1 MKMIK
6 EGGKLGSFIKSPETF
21 IDKDVD
27 FKGVVYRIKD
37 LGNFS
42 FIHVSTVKGI
52 LQCIIEENLGE
63 MKEGS
68 AIHIWGIVKKAQIK
82 DKFIKPRNIEI
93 AVTKFEI
100 LSNPEEVLPFDI
112 TKKKLNIN
120 NDVKF
125 DLRMISMRY
134 PREKA
139 IFKIQEGLVHGL
151 RNYFTSE
158 GCVEIRTPKIV
169 KAGAE
174 GGANIF
180 EIEYFGEKAYL
191 TQSPQFY
198 KEFCTGVFE
207 RVFEIGPVFRAEKHN
222 TNRHLSEYTSV
233 DVELGNIDSF
243 YEIMEFETGAL
254 RSAFKNVSENYPYEL
269 ELLGIELNEFSEIP
283 VLKFSEVK
291 EIIKKKYNVDNIEE
305 FDLSPFEENKICEYI
320 KKETGSEF
328 VFVTHYPTSKRPF
341 YAKDDPQ
348 NSEETLSFDLLY
360 KGVEITTGGQRIHE
374 YQKLLQKMQ
383 ARGMKTE
390 NFEFFSVVHKYG
402 LLPHGG
408 FGMGLERLTQKVL
421 GLDNVKSATMFPR
434 DIHRLTP

>member
-1 MKMIK
+1 MELIK
-6 EGGKLGSFIKSPETF
+6 VGGKLAPFIKEPEQF
-21 IDKDVD
+21 LGKDVD

-42 FIHVSTVKGI
+42 FIHVSTAKGI
-52 LQCIIEENLGE
+52 LQCIVEGELGE
-63 MKEGS
+63 VKEGS
-68 AIHIWGIVKKAQIK
+68 AVHIWGTVKKAEIK
-82 DKFIKPRNIEI
+82 DKFITPRNIEI
-93 AVTKFEI
+93 QVKKLEV
-100 LSNPEEVLPFDI
+100 LSTPEASLPFDI

-134 PREKA
+134 PKERA
-139 IFKIQEGLVHGL
+139 IFKIQEGLVQGL
-151 RNYFTSE
+151 RNYFVAE
-158 GCVEIRTPKIV
+158 GCTEIRTPKIV

-198 KEFCTGVFE
+198 KEFCAGVFE
-207 RVFEIGPVFRAEKHN
+207 RVFEIAPVFRAEKHN

-233 DVELGNIDSF
+233 DVELGNIESF
-243 YEIMEFETGAL
+243 HEIMEFEVGAL
-254 RSAFKNVSENYPYEL
+254 QSAFNNLKENYQYEL
-269 ELLGIELNEFSEIP
+269 ELSGVELSGFSEIP
-283 VLKFSEVK
+283 VLKFHEVK
-291 EIIKKKYNVDNIEE
+291 EIIKKEYKVDNLKEH
-305 FDLSPFEENKICEYI
+305 DLSPFEENKICEYV

-328 VFVTHYPTSKRPF
+328 VFVTHYPSSKRPF
-341 YAKDDPQ
+341 YAKDDPE

-360 KGVEITTGGQRIHE
+360 KGVEITTGGQRIHDYNE
-374 YQKLLQKMQ
+374 LILKMKQ
-383 ARGMKTE
+383 RGMRHE
-390 NFEFFSVVHKYG
+390 EFEFFSVAHKYG

-408 FGMGLERLTQKVL
+408 FGMGLERLTQKVI

-434 DIHRLTP
+434 DVHRLTP